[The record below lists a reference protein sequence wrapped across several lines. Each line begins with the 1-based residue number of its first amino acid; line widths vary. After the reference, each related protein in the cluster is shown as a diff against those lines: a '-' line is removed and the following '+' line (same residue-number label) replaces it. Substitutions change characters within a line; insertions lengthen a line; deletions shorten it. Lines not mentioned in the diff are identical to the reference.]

1 MIHRVVP
8 DLAHAPLW
16 PTLWFGYPDQTS
28 PLFFFFCTF
37 TNSFSFIWIF
47 FSLENPTVLLNS
59 TPIISSL
66 KRRCVFSWRWP
77 VSYCRELN
85 SYSIPFL
92 GADVSVVKQT
102 QRYLREN
109 LEQSPVQYAAY
120 VTMGGV
126 TSIIKTMFAGLFFI
140 ILCEVWHWKATSC
153 KVPMA
158 LFLFGYFSKQ
168 GPTQKQVEWGTHTSF
183 LSSSNLG
190 SILQTKHGSI
200 QKKHTTMLWRPV
212 GVRRPKRRPQPGKMR
227 RRKARPI
234 TRWRRRPQQVEITR
248 RSPQPAT
255 GPSKKPRL
263 PPRWMGWMMKAQ
275 PSMMLWRPAG
285 VRRPRLRPWLGQMR
299 RRRGREL
306 RRCRRRLPALTRQK
320 RRRAHPLKMTRSPQP
335 ATWLSRTTSLSPRWT
350 GWTMKAAVQRK
361 LGFFSNAE
369 TISEASEM
377 SRVVIIVLC
386 RSLCWFC
393 FFSKIGF
400 Y

>member
-153 KVPMA
+153 KGGVGNTHLVPVFKQPRIYSADKTWIHPKETHDNVVEASGSEKTEEEAPARENEEEEGSPNNKVEEEATTSGNNQEESPASDRAEQEAQTAPKVDGMDDESQSVVESMSSRQDEEA
-158 LFLFGYFSKQ
+158 AESCFG
-168 GPTQKQVEWGTHTSF
+168 
-183 LSSSNLG
+183 NLG
-190 SILQTKHGSI
+190 S
-200 QKKHTTMLWRPV
+200 
-212 GVRRPKRRPQPGKMR
+212 
-227 RRKARPI
+227 
-234 TRWRRRPQQVEITR
+234 
-248 RSPQPAT
+248 
-255 GPSKKPRL
+255 
-263 PPRWMGWMMKAQ
+263 
-275 PSMMLWRPAG
+275 
-285 VRRPRLRPWLGQMR
+285 
-299 RRRGREL
+299 
-306 RRCRRRLPALTRQK
+306 C
-320 RRRAHPLKMTRSPQP
+320 
-335 ATWLSRTTSLSPRWT
+335 
-350 GWTMKAAVQRK
+350 
-361 LGFFSNAE
+361 F
-369 TISEASEM
+369 
-377 SRVVIIVLC
+377 
-386 RSLCWFC
+386 RSLRAIL
-393 FFSKIGF
+393 FFTTLAGIIPWWPHNRVYPANEPDEATLDDVVEAGGSEKT
-400 Y
+400 